1 LDFFVPSI
9 GIYPLKAMKF
19 ILLLCTLSFTLP
31 SYAQTLKVKAKDL
44 KTLQGYMAG
53 EFNNAEQAATDIT
66 FFNIYLRMTPI
77 MKDHPD
83 GYWLYVEQA
92 TAESQDKPY
101 RQRVYH
107 LIQANDTTLMS
118 KVFEIKNPKQYV
130 GGWKDE
136 KKLAVITVDS
146 LTNREGC
153 DMYISK
159 VDKEI
164 FRATTM
170 GTQCTSVLRGASYAT
185 SQVVIY
191 PDRLVSWDR
200 GWDKNDVQVWGSV
213 NGAYAFIKTK
223 K

>member
-1 LDFFVPSI
+1 
-9 GIYPLKAMKF
+9 MKL
-19 ILLLCTLSFTLP
+19 ILLFCTLLISQPSF
-31 SYAQTLKVKAKDL
+31 SQTMKVKAKDL
-44 KTLQGYMAG
+44 KTLQGYMTG
-53 EFNNAEQAATDIT
+53 EFNNAEQAATDTT

-77 MKDHPD
+77 MKDHPE

-92 TAESQDKPY
+92 TAEAQDKPY

-107 LIQANDTTLMS
+107 LMQADDTTLMS

-130 GGWKDE
+130 GGWRDE
-136 KKLAVITVDS
+136 KKLAPITVDS
-146 LTNREGC
+146 LTSRDGC
-153 DMYISK
+153 DMFIHK

-191 PDRLVSWDR
+191 PDRMVSWDR
-200 GWDKNDVQVWGSV
+200 GWDKNDAQVWGSV
-213 NGAYAFIKTK
+213 NGAYAFIKVHK
-223 K
+223 

>member
-1 LDFFVPSI
+1 
-9 GIYPLKAMKF
+9 MKL
-19 ILLLCTLSFTLP
+19 ILLFCALLISQTSF
-31 SYAQTLKVKAKDL
+31 SQTMKVKSKDL
-44 KTLQGYMAG
+44 KTLQGFMAG
-53 EFNNAEQAATDIT
+53 EFNNAEQAATDTT
-66 FFNIYLRMTPI
+66 FFHIYLRMTPI
-77 MKDHPD
+77 MNDHPE

-107 LIQANDTTLMS
+107 LIQADDTTLLS
-118 KVFEIKNPKQYV
+118 KVFELKNPKQYV

-136 KKLAVITVDS
+136 KKLATITADS
-146 LTNREGC
+146 LISREGC
-153 DMYISK
+153 DMYIHK

-191 PDRLVSWDR
+191 PDRMVSWDR

-213 NGAYAFIKTK
+213 NGAYAFIKVHK
-223 K
+223 

>member
-1 LDFFVPSI
+1 
-9 GIYPLKAMKF
+9 MKR
-19 ILLLCTLSFTLP
+19 ILLFCALLISQTAFT
-31 SYAQTLKVKAKDL
+31 QTMKVKAKDL

-53 EFNNAEQAATDIT
+53 TFNNAEQAAMDTT

-77 MKDHPD
+77 MNNHPE

-107 LIQANDTTLMS
+107 LIQADDTTLLS

-136 KKLAVITVDS
+136 TKLAVITTDS
-146 LTNREGC
+146 LTSRDGC
-153 DMYISK
+153 DMFIHK

-170 GTQCTSVLRGASYAT
+170 GTQCTSVLRGASYA
-185 SQVVIY
+185 SAQVVIY
-191 PDRLVSWDR
+191 PDRMVSWDR

-213 NGAYAFIKTK
+213 NGAYAFIKVNK
-223 K
+223 